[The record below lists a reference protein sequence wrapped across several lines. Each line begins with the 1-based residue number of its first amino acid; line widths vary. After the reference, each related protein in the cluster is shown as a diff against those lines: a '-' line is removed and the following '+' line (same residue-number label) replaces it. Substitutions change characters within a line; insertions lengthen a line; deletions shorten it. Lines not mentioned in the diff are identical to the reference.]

1 MGILEELGKCFL
13 PSHEAFIF
21 MWALFLLGVTAVAL
35 TIERWIEINRR
46 TDYDASSL
54 FERIKDLL
62 QQQRINEIEQ
72 ICLSSGKRALP
83 RILGAGI
90 RKAGAELV
98 IVQGAM
104 TEESVHMCS
113 RMEKRLNLLIMFG
126 NVSTLLGL
134 LGTVFGLIMAFAAVG
149 KSGVPPTEKSA
160 LLASGIS
167 TAMNSTL
174 VGLTISIPCLM
185 AYALLRSKVDAALQ
199 EIDRYA
205 IALLKFLNPPTT
217 HRERKLMSIG
227 RNRGSEDIAD
237 TDVTPMLNLM
247 VMLIP
252 FLLTSSE
259 FVKIGAIEMKLP
271 ESTKNTASATQ
282 APTEETQGV
291 KLNLGI
297 VITSKGFNVIDYFKE
312 KKADS
317 SVGDTA
323 PDIPLVD
330 GDYDYSALNERLA
343 DIKKKVLYEIL
354 RPYVADITEG
364 SSLSELYHAYVK
376 LQPFS
381 VSEFSDHE
389 NVKIVAEEQI
399 KYKTVVAVMDASRG
413 FRTPEGNVTMFPN
426 VAIAGGIVQ

>member
-21 MWALFLLGVTAVAL
+21 MWALLLLGVTAVVL
-35 TIERWIEINRR
+35 TVERWVEINRR
-46 TDYDASSL
+46 TDYDAPSL

-62 QQQRINEIEQ
+62 QQQRINEAHQ

-98 IVQGAM
+98 LVQGAM
-104 TEESVHMCS
+104 TEESVHMSS

-149 KSGVPPTEKSA
+149 KMGVPPVEKSS
-160 LLASGIS
+160 LLAAGIS
-167 TAMNSTL
+167 AAMNSTL

-199 EIDRYA
+199 EIDRYV
-205 IALLKFLNPPTT
+205 IALLKLLNPPTT
-217 HRERKLMSIG
+217 QRERKLMSIG
-227 RNRGSEDIAD
+227 RNRGSEEIAD

-271 ESTKNTASATQ
+271 ESTKNAASATA
-282 APTEETQGV
+282 APAEAQGA
-291 KLNLGI
+291 KLDLGI
-297 VITSKGFNVIDYFKE
+297 VITSKGFKVIDYFKE

-317 SVGDTA
+317 SVRDTA

-330 GDYDYSALNERLA
+330 GDYDYNTLNERLA
-343 DIKKKVLYEIL
+343 DIKKRVLYEIL
-354 RPYVADITEG
+354 RPYVADITG
-364 SSLSELYHAYVK
+364 TSSLSELYHAYVK

-381 VSEFSDHE
+381 EPYFADHE
-389 NVKIVAEEQI
+389 SVKIVAEEQI